1 MRNAVAVI
9 IAVGLTAAL
18 GAPGA
23 RAADRS
29 RITSFTL
36 SPAESLAPHPR
47 PSVETAAL
55 PAPEPPPPPVV
66 VPPPPPLTL
75 EQVLGRWTERDP
87 AYCEREQ
94 YVLEWTPER
103 MRILLDGRTIDA
115 GAVRYTSDADAL
127 KVERL
132 AADGE
137 VVGYWRLAGIDDDH
151 IEWVETAERRGTAIA
166 VIANPNKLL
175 LRCGASAAPA
185 PGLMLRAQRWWAAFV
200 DRLWTAEPARPAS

>member
-47 PSVETAAL
+47 TTVETVAL
-55 PAPEPPPPPVV
+55 PAPTVAPPVV
-66 VPPPPPLTL
+66 VPPPPPLDSAQL
-75 EQVLGRWTERDP
+75 LGRWTELDP
-87 AYCEREQ
+87 SYCEQEQ
-94 YVLEWTPER
+94 YVLEWMPAQ
-103 MRILLDGRTIDA
+103 MRVLLDGRAIDSA
-115 GAVRYTSDADAL
+115 AVRYAADGDAL

-132 AADGE
+132 AADGT
-137 VVGYWRLAGIDDDH
+137 VAGYWRLVGIDDDH
-151 IEWVETAERRGTAIA
+151 VKWATIAERRGAA
-166 VIANPNKLL
+166 LGVIAAPDKLL
-175 LRCGASAAPA
+175 VRC
-185 PGLMLRAQRWWAAFV
+185 
-200 DRLWTAEPARPAS
+200 